1 MSISN
6 FKTNYNKK
14 HAWQYDIRLKNFE
27 ADLAQSNLSREEL
40 LNLNIKDF
48 KFSFIDSKHIF
59 KCHEI
64 KSFIERHE
72 WLGKMPHR
80 PTHRF
85 IATYKGILAGAV
97 IMATPN
103 TFSHLLG
110 KENMHLEK
118 LIARGACISWSPKN
132 LASALLMYSIN
143 WMAQNTEYRYFTAYA
158 DPEAKELV
166 TIYQAC
172 NFIYLGQNSGARN
185 EYFNPQNPL
194 KGWFSNRFFRK
205 TSSYKHYAQELEI
218 KWEENWSYRDQ
229 IFWENIPASIAT
241 QLKTK
246 SNHEQSNCTKREL
259 PKKHKY
265 VYFQGKTKKET
276 KKLLKAFHSLNPD
289 SQCLAYPKDRGSLIP
304 PRKTKIQTVL
314 TKIEHQGRP
323 HGHKKFLTVTEAAQ
337 MFNISSWM
345 IYNLIKTDPTIP
357 VYNVGLKKKYAFE
370 TDSLINWFSSRTNNL
385 KQIAQNIPTAQEL
398 LKGVTC

>member
-1 MSISN
+1 VSISN

-118 LIARGACISWSPKN
+118 LIARGSCISWSPKN

-143 WMAQNTEYRYFTAYA
+143 WMAQT
-158 DPEAKELV
+158 PSIV
-166 TIYQAC
+166 TLRPTLIQK
-172 NFIYLGQNSGARN
+172 
-185 EYFNPQNPL
+185 P
-194 KGWFSNRFFRK
+194 
-205 TSSYKHYAQELEI
+205 
-218 KWEENWSYRDQ
+218 
-229 IFWENIPASIAT
+229 
-241 QLKTK
+241 K
-246 SNHEQSNCTKREL
+246 S
-259 PKKHKY
+259 
-265 VYFQGKTKKET
+265 
-276 KKLLKAFHSLNPD
+276 
-289 SQCLAYPKDRGSLIP
+289 
-304 PRKTKIQTVL
+304 
-314 TKIEHQGRP
+314 
-323 HGHKKFLTVTEAAQ
+323 
-337 MFNISSWM
+337 
-345 IYNLIKTDPTIP
+345 
-357 VYNVGLKKKYAFE
+357 
-370 TDSLINWFSSRTNNL
+370 
-385 KQIAQNIPTAQEL
+385 
-398 LKGVTC
+398 